1 MKKASIITLHTVS
14 NYGSCLQTYAT
25 QCLFEKLGWKAEI
38 IDYYRSDNLPEYAV
52 EKAFNGRRMRQFQI
66 LWDKAPF
73 LKRLASIPMKMIVD
87 RQRRPFEDFR
97 KEYLNLTERMYR
109 SVEELELFPPEA
121 DLYCTGSDQVWNS
134 VWNNGFEA
142 PYFLTFAPKGKPCIS
157 FAASVGREQID
168 AWEREPMCQALK
180 RYSHISM
187 RETSGVKIIND
198 LGFPH
203 AQLVLDPTL
212 MLSRAE
218 WQEIAAMPKGVRS
231 PYILV
236 YQLNKNDRMA
246 DYAIEVGRTLDI
258 PIVKISYGVYDILA
272 GAQTLIAP
280 SVREFVGLFLN
291 AKYVIT
297 DSFHATAY
305 ALNFG
310 KQFVAVS
317 PERFSTRIKSI
328 MEITGT
334 ESHMLLDYGNVD
346 LINVPIDFDYVNASL
361 SKYRSMSMDYL
372 RQALKS

>member
-1 MKKASIITLHTVS
+1 
-14 NYGSCLQTYAT
+14 
-25 QCLFEKLGWKAEI
+25 
-38 IDYYRSDNLPEYAV
+38 
-52 EKAFNGRRMRQFQI
+52 
-66 LWDKAPF
+66 
-73 LKRLASIPMKMIVD
+73 
-87 RQRRPFEDFR
+87 
-97 KEYLNLTERMYR
+97 
-109 SVEELELFPPEA
+109 
-121 DLYCTGSDQVWNS
+121 
-134 VWNNGFEA
+134 
-142 PYFLTFAPKGKPCIS
+142 
-157 FAASVGREQID
+157 
-168 AWEREPMCQALK
+168 
-180 RYSHISM
+180 
-187 RETSGVKIIND
+187 
-198 LGFPH
+198 
-203 AQLVLDPTL
+203 
-212 MLSRAE
+212 
-218 WQEIAAMPKGVRS
+218 MPKGVRS